1 MERKVSEVSTLI
13 GEVSEMERS
22 LEVQQFCHCTD
33 EEIEIQKDQVTS
45 SKPSLVNVMMRTQG
59 EKWSQLGNT
68 LPHM

>member
-1 MERKVSEVSTLI
+1 MVSSLI

-22 LEVQQFCHCTD
+22 LEVQQFCHCID
-33 EEIEIQKDQVTS
+33 EEIEIQKDQVTC
-45 SKPSLVNVMMRTQG
+45 SKPSLVSVMMRTQG